1 MSFSVIET
9 MTRQRSGP
17 VAPFNVAALP
27 RIVFGNGVFEQ
38 LVPLLLEQGREVL
51 IVTGGN
57 SFLDSAFWPRLKA
70 DLEKAGAG
78 YAVARIRGE
87 PSPGQVDT
95 IVRRY
100 AREGIDCVVGIGG
113 GSALDAGKAIAGL
126 LPNRRPVRDFLEGV
140 GRPHEYRGPALP
152 FVAVPTTAGTG
163 SELTRN
169 AVITETGPDGFKKS
183 FRNDL
188 LLPRLAVVD
197 PDMLATCP
205 ARVMLGNALDAV
217 TQLLE
222 SLVSTRASVFT
233 DALAWD
239 GLRAFAQGFQP
250 DRDQPVKDA
259 SKLAYA
265 AMISGICLTQAGL
278 GSVHGFASPLGA
290 FFSIPHGLA
299 CGTMLA
305 ACTEMNIRLLKARAG
320 EHPALTKYAQ
330 AYHIL
335 TGQEVQTESVDPME
349 LADLFHQ
356 WTSQCELPRLS
367 ELGVKA
373 SDFPRLVAASGGN
386 SMKTNPVVLNDSEL
400 ETILRHRL

>member
-1 MSFSVIET
+1 MSFPSIEGGAT
-9 MTRQRSGP
+9 ERQEP

-27 RIVFGNGVFEQ
+27 RIVFGNGTFEQ
-38 LVPLLLEQGREVL
+38 LVPQMLDHGREFL
-51 IVTGGN
+51 IVTGGH
-57 SFLDSAFWPRLKA
+57 SFLDSSYWPRLKA
-70 DLEKAGAG
+70 ELESAGAG
-78 YAVARIRGE
+78 YGVARISGE

-140 GRPHEYRGPALP
+140 GRPHDYRGPALP
-152 FVAVPTTAGTG
+152 FLAVPTTAGTG

-188 LLPRLAVVD
+188 LLPKLALVD
-197 PDMLATCP
+197 PDMLVTCP
-205 ARVMLGNALDAV
+205 PRVMLGNALDAV

-233 DALAWD
+233 DALARD
-239 GLRAFAQGFQP
+239 GLRAFAQGFRP
-250 DRDQPVKDA
+250 NRDHPVRDH
-259 SKLAYA
+259 SQLAYA
-265 AMISGICLTQAGL
+265 AMISGLCLTQAGL

-290 FFSIPHGLA
+290 FFGIAHGMA

-305 ACTEMNIRLLKARAG
+305 ACTETNIRLLQGRG
-320 EHPALTKYAQ
+320 ENHPALAKYAE
-330 AYHIL
+330 AYGIL
-335 TGQEVQTESVDPME
+335 TGQDPRAAASDPMA
-349 LADLFHQ
+349 LAGLFQQ
-356 WTSQCELPRLS
+356 WTDQCELPRLS
-367 ELGVKA
+367 ELGVRA
-373 SDFPRLVAASGGN
+373 GDLTRLVAASGGN
-386 SMKTNPVVLNDSEL
+386 SMKTNPVVLTDREL
-400 ETILRHRL
+400 ESILRQRL